1 MRISDWSSDVC
12 SSDLNTNVSGH
23 SVIYESSDPARGGW
37 QPVSD
42 FGFGDVGNKSLHEV
56 CAWGDHLYVGT
67 LNHAG
72 FQLWRSTCE
81 GEAPYRWER
90 VLEQGA
96 GRGPLNQGVL
106 SLFPFKGKIG
116 SA

>member
-56 CAWGDHLYVGT
+56 CAWGDHLYAGP

-72 FQLWRSTCE
+72 FPFRRSTCE
-81 GEAPYRWER
+81 GEARSEQRRVGKACVSTCRSRWWQSN
-90 VLEQGA
+90 LKKKHIY
-96 GRGPLNQGVL
+96 L
-106 SLFPFKGKIG
+106 
-116 SA
+116 